1 MNGAHV
7 LLIVTVTFTVL
18 LFAGE
23 WVVERLFEW
32 VDRREAQR

>member
-1 MNGAHV
+1 MTGAHV
-7 LLIVTVTFTVL
+7 LLIVTIAFTAL

-32 VDRREAQR
+32 VDRWGL